1 MFQPSVPLGWPMADL
16 EASLQAEQARAR
28 DPRAAL
34 GALRQRLAA
43 QERAVEPGAGLASF
57 ELGKMVGVVDQGEL
71 GVPAGMGE
79 HRMFPGLGEMV
90 VLAGEHQGRAGRVPL
105 EAAEGQQAPAIL
117 PVAFDLRR
125 GQALQLAQHGLA
137 KYRGDAGTFQL

>member
-1 MFQPSVPLGWPMADL
+1 MADL
-16 EASLQAEQARAR
+16 EASLQVEQARAR

-34 GALRQRLAA
+34 GALRQCLAA

-79 HRMFPGLGEMV
+79 H
-90 VLAGEHQGRAGRVPL
+90 
-105 EAAEGQQAPAIL
+105 
-117 PVAFDLRR
+117 
-125 GQALQLAQHGLA
+125 
-137 KYRGDAGTFQL
+137 